1 MKKRLLTGVFALFL
15 LPVSSVV
22 LADSHLIVA
31 NGEPVASSHS
41 SVKGGFQGPS
51 KAKHIVRDVISA
63 MNASDDSKVELTGKL
78 MMSLGDEE
86 YVFQDATGEI
96 TVEIDDDIWFGR
108 TVTPENTIV
117 IRGEVD
123 KDWKKT
129 TIDADS
135 LELVK

>member
-22 LADSHLIVA
+22 LADSHLIVS
-31 NGEPVASSHS
+31 NGEPVASSSHS
-41 SVKGGFQGPS
+41 KGGFQGPS

-63 MNASDDSKVELTGKL
+63 MNARDENKVELTGKL
-78 MMSLGDEE
+78 TMSLGDEE